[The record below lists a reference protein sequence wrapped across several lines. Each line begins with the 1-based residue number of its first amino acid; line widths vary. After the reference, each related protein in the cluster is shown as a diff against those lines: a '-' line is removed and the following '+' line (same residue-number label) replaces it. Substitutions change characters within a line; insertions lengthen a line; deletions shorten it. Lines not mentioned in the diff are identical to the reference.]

1 MGMSISRQIDLTE
14 NEYLKK
20 FVGKVHIPVTSS
32 SSEQNNT
39 EDSCQ
44 PIDEFWNEF
53 LKYHITLPTNS
64 QEQLSL
70 DSRLESLCQSFLS
83 HNLSTGNFGSL
94 INVFLLKVAELLA
107 LSDTESNIHIWQA
120 FNALF
125 IIRCLIKY
133 MIETGS
139 EYQLLQ
145 HFEAIPAQSSIQQQ
159 SDSTNLEIDVASGSG
174 NETNAIKTVIVD
186 GSKFE
191 AFFEA
196 IINIIVVIPVKEFTY
211 HLHLEAVNS
220 IIILL
225 SVNLFS
231 QQPTEKST
239 IFKTIYK
246 CPHANTLMSALLHFL
261 SRMQQIPS
269 TMFGFGSGGSF
280 VFGIAESLWSILT
293 FSRKSPDILS
303 THDLPTAFKE
313 QFPLANQSLLLI
325 LILTNHH
332 TTKDN
337 PYRTSLFG
345 CTNSQDDDT
354 GSSGTTIHAA
364 VKNDDVTVIPS
375 TFKIDFASLYNTIS
389 RIVTIDQSTLL
400 LYLLL
405 HRNQKFYKFIMAQ
418 QNLQQLVIPILQ
430 TLYNAPDSTS
440 HHIYMSLIVLLIL
453 SEDDNFNKNVH
464 QIILKNINWYTER
477 SISEISLGGLLIL
490 VVIRTIQ
497 YNMLKMRDKY
507 LHTNCLAALANMSG
521 QFRSLHPYVAQR
533 LVSLFETLAKKHAR
547 LDLQLKQPNNLNG
560 DAGQTIVTVPIT
572 TTSEDML
579 QDLSVLEEVL
589 RMVLEIL
596 NSCLSHQLVYCPNLV
611 YTLLYKRHVFEA
623 FRSHHAFQDI
633 IQNIDMVVGFF
644 SSRLQRVQDQ
654 RGELG
659 VNEVL
664 EVISKGASQWSSDRL
679 RKFPD
684 LKFKY
689 VEEDAPEEFFIPYV
703 WSLVCRAG
711 CVHFS
716 SENMKGV
723 TTEIGC

>member
-1 MGMSISRQIDLTE
+1 MGMNVSRQMDLAE
-14 NEYLKK
+14 NEYLKR
-20 FVGKVHIPVTSS
+20 FVGKDHIPVY
-32 SSEQNNT
+32 N
-39 EDSCQ
+39 
-44 PIDEFWNEF
+44 DEFWNNF
-53 LKYHITLPTNS
+53 LQYHINLPTNS

-70 DSRLESLCQSFLS
+70 DSRLESLCQSFIS

-94 INVFLLKVAELLA
+94 ISLYLVKVSELLA
-107 LSDTESNIHIWQA
+107 LSDAESSVHIWQA

-145 HFEAIPAQSSIQQQ
+145 HFEAVP
-159 SDSTNLEIDVASGSG
+159 TNESLQNLKQDDLERAEVAL
-174 NETNAIKTVIVD
+174 NVDPKLIADTKAAVAKLVD
-186 GSKFE
+186 GTKFE
-191 AFFEA
+191 TFLEA
-196 IINIIVVIPVKEFTY
+196 LVNIIVVIPVKEFTY
-211 HLHLEAVNS
+211 HLHLEAVNCL
-220 IIILL
+220 IVLL
-225 SVNLFS
+225 SVSQFS
-231 QQPTEKST
+231 QHGTDKST
-239 IFKTIYK
+239 IFRTIYK
-246 CPHANTLMSALLHFL
+246 CQHANTLMSALLHFL
-261 SRMQQIPS
+261 SRMMQVPS

-293 FSRKSPDILS
+293 FARKQPDVLS
-303 THDLPTAFKE
+303 AHDLPTAFTE
-313 QFPLANQSLLLI
+313 HYPLANQSLLLI
-325 LILTNHH
+325 LILANHC

-337 PYRTSLFG
+337 PYRISLFG
-345 CTNSQDDDT
+345 CCDSQEDT
-354 GSSGTTIHAA
+354 P
-364 VKNDDVTVIPS
+364 NDEPV
-375 TFKIDFASLYNTIS
+375 TFKIDFSSLYNTLC
-389 RIVTIDQSTLL
+389 RIVTIDQATLL

-405 HRNQKFYKFIMAQ
+405 HRNQRFYKYVMAQ

-430 TLYNAPDSTS
+430 TLYHAPDSTS

-453 SEDDNFNKNVH
+453 SEDDNFNRSVH
-464 QIILKNINWYTER
+464 QIILKNITWYTER

-547 LDLQLKQPNNLNG
+547 LDQQLKLSANG
-560 DAGQTIVTVPIT
+560 NAANVTVSIAES
-572 TTSEDML
+572 TSDDML

-611 YTLLYKRHVFEA
+611 YTLLYKRNVFEA
-623 FRSHHAFQDI
+623 FRSHSAFQDI

-644 SSRLQRVQDQ
+644 SSRLVRVQDQ

-703 WSLVCRAG
+703 WTLVGNAG

-716 SENMKGV
+716 SESIKGV
-723 TTEIGC
+723 TTEISC

>member
-1 MGMSISRQIDLTE
+1 MGMNVSRQVDLAE
-14 NEYLKK
+14 NEYLKR
-20 FVGKVHIPVTSS
+20 FVGRDHVPAY
-32 SSEQNNT
+32 N
-39 EDSCQ
+39 D
-44 PIDEFWNEF
+44 DFWNSF
-53 LKYHITLPTNS
+53 LQYHINLPTNS

-70 DSRLESLCQSFLS
+70 DSRLESLCQSFIA
-83 HNLSTGNFGSL
+83 HNLSSGNFGSL
-94 INVFLLKVAELLA
+94 FNVFLVKVSELLA
-107 LSDTESNIHIWQA
+107 LSDAESTVHIWQA

-125 IIRCLIKY
+125 IIRCLVKY

-145 HFEAIPAQSSIQQQ
+145 HFEALPVQQDDADVEQ
-159 SDSTNLEIDVASGSG
+159 GSEAVTVAVTGETRTALAKLIDG
-174 NETNAIKTVIVD
+174 T
-186 GSKFE
+186 KFE
-191 AFFEA
+191 TFLEA
-196 IINIIVVIPVKEFTY
+196 LVNIIVVIPVKEFTY
-211 HLHLEAVNS
+211 HLHLEAVNCL
-220 IIILL
+220 IVLL
-225 SVNLFS
+225 SVS
-231 QQPTEKST
+231 QFTQQGTEKSN
-239 IFKTIYK
+239 IFRTIYK
-246 CPHANTLMSALLHFL
+246 CQHANTLMSALLHFL
-261 SRMQQIPS
+261 SRMTQVPA

-293 FSRKSPDILS
+293 FARKQPDVL
-303 THDLPTAFKE
+303 TAHDLPAAFKDHY
-313 QFPLANQSLLLI
+313 PLANQSLLLI
-325 LILTNHH
+325 LILTNHY

-337 PYRTSLFG
+337 PYRVSLFG
-345 CTNSQDDDT
+345 CADSQGAADSS
-354 GSSGTTIHAA
+354 GSSKEPEQA
-364 VKNDDVTVIPS
+364 V
-375 TFKIDFASLYNTIS
+375 TFKIDFSSLYNTLC
-389 RIVTIDQSTLL
+389 RIVTIDQTTLL

-405 HRNQKFYKFIMAQ
+405 HRNQRFYKYVMAQ

-453 SEDDNFNKNVH
+453 SEDDNFNKSVH
-464 QIILKNINWYTER
+464 EIILKNITWYTER

-547 LDLQLKQPNNLNG
+547 LDQQLRQPAAVAANG
-560 DAGQTIVTVPIT
+560 DAAAVVAVPIVAG
-572 TTSEDML
+572 SNPDDML

-611 YTLLYKRHVFEA
+611 YTLLYKRNVFEA
-623 FRSHHAFQDI
+623 FRSHSAFQDI

-644 SSRLQRVQDQ
+644 SSRLVRVQDQ

-703 WSLVCRAG
+703 WTLVCKAG

-716 SENMKGV
+716 SESIRGV